1 MKKTFMMLFYSN
13 PGRIHL
19 GGYNQAIMTQVYEKL
34 ASYLDDLPAGY
45 PATDSGVEIEILE
58 TLFSEEEAALALH
71 LTLLGEEAR
80 VVAFRARRGTA
91 ETADMLEVMAG
102 KGLISGSY
110 PTGKAPRYAISQ
122 YVIGFHE
129 GQVDRLSEAYVRQF
143 KRYEPHLF
151 DKGPWTKVP
160 QLRTIPINM
169 SIPVTTEVMPY
180 ESAEAI
186 LRSKTHF
193 AVRNCIC
200 RQEAQLGGEG
210 CARPLESCLTF
221 DDAALNDAATGKG
234 RKISLE
240 EALEKVDAARK
251 AGLVLQPAN
260 SQNPIVMCTCCS
272 CCCGVLRNIKKHP
285 TPGEMVANP
294 FIARYDTKACIA
306 CGKCVTVCPMGAVTL
321 GKAIAFNPDRCIGCG
336 LCAGVCPTQAVMMM
350 RKTVKLPAIPKNT
363 LATYLRLAK
372 ARGNGHVLKLAG
384 MVVRSLFYRVIAP
397 R

>member
-1 MKKTFMMLFYSN
+1 MSHAY
-13 PGRIHL
+13 
-19 GGYNQAIMTQVYEKL
+19 QQL
-34 ASYLDDLPAGY
+34 AHYLDDLPAGY
-45 PATDSGVEIEILE
+45 PATDSGVEVEILQ
-58 TLFSEEEAALALH
+58 TLFSAQEAELALH

-80 VVAFRARRGTA
+80 VVAFRARRGVA
-91 ETADMLEVMAG
+91 ETADMLDVMAG

-160 QLRTIPINM
+160 QLRTIPINA

-186 LRSKTHF
+186 LRSKIHF

-200 RQEAQLGGEG
+200 RQEARLGGEG
-210 CARPLESCLTF
+210 CERPMESCLTF

-294 FIARYDTKACIA
+294 FIARYDTKACIR
-306 CGKCVTVCPMGAVTL
+306 CGKCVPVCPMDAVSL
-321 GKAIAFNPDRCIGCG
+321 REAIEFNPVRCIGCG
-336 LCAGVCPTQAVMMM
+336 LCAGVCPTQAVVMV
-350 RKTVKLPAIPKNT
+350 RKTVKQPAIPKHT
-363 LATYLRLAK
+363 LATYIRLAK
-372 ARGNGHVLKLAG
+372 ARGIGHVLKLAG